1 MDVSASGVNRA
12 KYVALVISVWV
23 TGYDWMAVSVIKKKK
38 SLTNR
43 NPAERGQPWTV
54 KYEKILD
61 AFSKP
66 ACKVPIFDSCC
77 VFRRN

>member
-23 TGYDWMAVSVIKKKK
+23 TGCDWITVSVIKKKK

-43 NPAERGQPWTV
+43 NPAERVHPRLVTH
-54 KYEKILD
+54 ELILD
-61 AFSKP
+61 AL
-66 ACKVPIFDSCC
+66 V
-77 VFRRN
+77 N